1 MNESKVNKA
10 KKGEGNFTAVRQ
22 RRQITSKTVKRRE
35 LYPLA
40 VKAVLSDIHK
50 RREKGAKISKLWFC

>member
-10 KKGEGNFTAVRQ
+10 KKGEGNFIAARQ

-40 VKAVLSDIHK
+40 VKAVLSDFH
-50 RREKGAKISKLWFC
+50 

>member
-10 KKGEGNFTAVRQ
+10 KKGEDNFTAARQ
-22 RRQITSKTVKRRE
+22 RRQITSKAVKRRE

-40 VKAVLSDIHK
+40 VKAV
-50 RREKGAKISKLWFC
+50 